1 MDTKKKERRS
11 RYILRTTTSHHR
23 TNNNQQL
30 ILQTTFRA
38 GTLNVRGMN
47 RPGKVENIVSEAAA
61 MQLDACGLLATHWT
75 QSGDMT
81 IGEHVVIT
89 SSDQNRNYQGVG
101 LIISKNLRKSVMS
114 YNAASSRI
122 VTIRIKA
129 RPANMSIIQI
139 YAPTL
144 DKDDDIYDKFYEQ
157 LQVTIESIK
166 RSDYLIVMGD
176 FNAILGKEKVPCV
189 TGAHGTGK
197 RNNSGQRWLEFC
209 SANDLFVTNTGFRHH
224 LRRKTTWI
232 STDGRTKNEIDY
244 ILIRTRFN

>member
-1 MDTKKKERRS
+1 MVHRTSSCVSLLSLS
-11 RYILRTTTSHHR
+11 RWQDATPGHQWLVSVFVHIVG

-38 GTLNVRGMN
+38 GTWNVRGMT

-61 MQLDACGLLATHWT
+61 MQLDVCGLSETHWT
-75 QSGDMT
+75 QSGEMT
-81 IGEHVVIT
+81 IGERMVIT

-114 YNAASSRI
+114 YNAVSSRI
-122 VTIRIKA
+122 ITIRIKA

-144 DKDDDIYDKFYEQ
+144 DKDDDVHDEFYEQ
-157 LQVTIESIK
+157 LQATMESIK
-166 RSDYLIVMGD
+166 RSDYLIVLGD
-176 FNAILGKEKVPCV
+176 FNAILGNEKVPCV
-189 TGAHGTGK
+189 TGAHGTGI
-197 RNNSGQRWLEFC
+197 RNNSGQRLLEFC

-224 LRRKTTWI
+224 LRCKTTWI
-232 STDGRTKNEIDY
+232 SPD
-244 ILIRTRFN
+244 